1 MWGCKISQIQ
11 SLKSWKIKILIFEL
25 WRYDIVSFCVNYRF
39 IMSTIKLDFKKDKLK
54 SILKENG
61 VKKYSHLPKS
71 ELENMVNQLN
81 KHHPSK

>member
-1 MWGCKISQIQ
+1 
-11 SLKSWKIKILIFEL
+11 
-25 WRYDIVSFCVNYRF
+25 
-39 IMSTIKLDFKKDKLK
+39 MSTIKLDFKKDKLK

-81 KHHPSK
+81 KHHPSRTKVIEEEYKFKQNNDSFVSKQQLKRPKRRLESVTQGK